1 MAKYRFL
8 QYPDTRGTGTGLL
21 RWRGGSDRKAK
32 KSQRDGSGG
41 AIRMII
47 CGGVIFGL
55 MRALFFSVEGKG
67 AMHRQRGWFE
77 GVLIF
82 LVLLLAVNGFA
93 VSAHSALVAALPQ
106 STQPSGISRF
116 LKNLAREFSIEHT
129 DRWKH
134 NVPHFG
140 EVTTTISVAPISFDG
155 CTVVWN
161 QMQEGTA
168 ARQLIYIE
176 THRFE
181 VPLAT
186 MDAKKITIEA
196 VHAGQGDRP
205 GIEAGDYYV
214 VSLQSA
220 DGNKTVNVVDQD
232 IVFNEKRGPIANVEQ
247 LKTSGAW
254 VRVSTEE
261 KAEMLKMQFQGAIGA
276 CAAAGQ

>member
-1 MAKYRFL
+1 
-8 QYPDTRGTGTGLL
+8 
-21 RWRGGSDRKAK
+21 
-32 KSQRDGSGG
+32 
-41 AIRMII
+41 
-47 CGGVIFGL
+47 
-55 MRALFFSVEGKG
+55 
-67 AMHRQRGWFE
+67 MHRQRKWFE
-77 GVLIF
+77 GVLVF
-82 LVLLLAVNGFA
+82 LLMLLGVNG
-93 VSAHSALVAALPQ
+93 SATPAAPAPGAMLPQ
-106 STQPSGISRF
+106 ATQPSRISRF
-116 LKNLAREFSIEHT
+116 LKDLAREFSIEHT

-134 NVPHFG
+134 TAPHFG
-140 EVTTTISVAPISFDG
+140 EVTTTISVAPINFDG

-186 MDAKKITIEA
+186 MDAKKITVEA

-214 VSLQSA
+214 VSLHSA

-254 VRVSTEE
+254 VRVRTEE
-261 KAEMLKMQFQGAIGA
+261 KAEMLKMQFQGAIAA
-276 CAAAGQ
+276 CTEAGQ

>member
-1 MAKYRFL
+1 
-8 QYPDTRGTGTGLL
+8 
-21 RWRGGSDRKAK
+21 
-32 KSQRDGSGG
+32 
-41 AIRMII
+41 
-47 CGGVIFGL
+47 
-55 MRALFFSVEGKG
+55 
-67 AMHRQRGWFE
+67 MHKHMNWFE
-77 GVLIF
+77 GVLVF
-82 LVLLLAVNGFA
+82 LLMLVGVNGFA
-93 VSAHSALVAALPQ
+93 APAHSARGTVLPQ
-106 STQPSGISRF
+106 ATQPSRISRF
-116 LKNLAREFSIEHT
+116 LKDLAREFSIEHT

-134 NVPHFG
+134 TVPHYG

-186 MDAKKITIEA
+186 MDAKKITVEA

-220 DGNKTVNVVDQD
+220 DGSKTVNVVDQD
-232 IVFNEKRGPIANVEQ
+232 IVFNEKRGPITNVEQ

-261 KAEMLKMQFQGAIGA
+261 KAEILKMQFQGAIGA
-276 CAAAGQ
+276 CAAVGQ

>member
-1 MAKYRFL
+1 MHEHRKWSKGVLVFL
-8 QYPDTRGTGTGLL
+8 LMLLGVSGSATPGRTAPGGLL
-21 RWRGGSDRKAK
+21 
-32 KSQRDGSGG
+32 
-41 AIRMII
+41 
-47 CGGVIFGL
+47 
-55 MRALFFSVEGKG
+55 
-67 AMHRQRGWFE
+67 
-77 GVLIF
+77 
-82 LVLLLAVNGFA
+82 
-93 VSAHSALVAALPQ
+93 PQ
-106 STQPSGISRF
+106 ATPPSRISRF
-116 LKNLAREFSIEHT
+116 LKDLAREFSLEHT

-134 NVPHFG
+134 TVPHFG
-140 EVTTTISVAPISFDG
+140 EVTTTISVVPITFDG

-168 ARQLIYIE
+168 ARQLVYIE

-186 MDAKKITIEA
+186 MDAKKITVEA
-196 VHAGQGDRP
+196 VRAGQGDRP

-220 DGNKTVNVVDQD
+220 DGNKTVNVVGQD

-254 VRVSTEE
+254 VRVRTEE
-261 KAEMLKMQFQGAIGA
+261 KAEMLKMQFQEAIAA